1 MYSPDRQVLSETSIS
16 LEVIDMVPLLDAH
29 PPYESCSPSPR
40 NVFKGDDDDKMVFIP
55 YSDDPSFNQ
64 VEHSS
69 WYESFSWQE
78 DFDPDLQ
85 AILLEASY
93 RLHTRHALEYKDIE
107 KCGVLPLKLASCP
120 GKPGLIAISRRRQVH
135 DPLIWSGNS
144 IPAGCV
150 FPSMNLPSNL
160 RQRLQCVSSLFCPNL
175 NCMEPLCS
183 VHGKLFASPSCRRCR
198 AQLLIIVESNAM
210 PPCSTSSKLATQ
222 KCEDVPCW
230 SNNEIESFQV
240 IFEIASSLS
249 PCNLSVLCLKPC
261 SEVYYYKN
269 LLNPGDPAGTRV
281 NVRNSKCKQSAIEFC
296 DDDCNEFTPNEP
308 CRHSGPCDATSSCPC
323 FQNGAHC
330 QRNCHCPSKCLRR
343 LRGCR
348 CSRAKSS
355 VSCATAKCHCVESRR
370 ECDPELCLSC
380 GCNCPMTLAV
390 RGVDEITAC
399 HNSQIQKGIHKALEI
414 KRSRWGLGAFLTESV
429 KGGDLIAEYVGELI
443 YEPTFDSR
451 GEVATHRGRSYSF
464 KLDSTFTLDSSYLG
478 NPSRFIDH
486 SSSAVQTMPPN
497 CRAYVRLV
505 NGEHRIGIFALQD
518 LESGSEIL
526 MDYGR
531 DFFSK

>member
-1 MYSPDRQVLSETSIS
+1 M
-16 LEVIDMVPLLDAH
+16 
-29 PPYESCSPSPR
+29 
-40 NVFKGDDDDKMVFIP
+40 
-55 YSDDPSFNQ
+55 
-64 VEHSS
+64 
-69 WYESFSWQE
+69 
-78 DFDPDLQ
+78 Q

-120 GKPGLIAISRRRQVH
+120 GKPGLIAISRRR

-183 VHGKLFASPSCRRCR
+183 VH
-198 AQLLIIVESNAM
+198 VESNAM

-222 KCEDVPCW
+222 KCEDVETPCERQCFLAAGASQQEVPCW

-380 GCNCPMTLAV
+380 GC
-390 RGVDEITAC
+390 
-399 HNSQIQKGIHKALEI
+399 K
-414 KRSRWGLGAFLTESV
+414 
-429 KGGDLIAEYVGELI
+429 
-443 YEPTFDSR
+443 
-451 GEVATHRGRSYSF
+451 GRS
-464 KLDSTFTLDSSYLG
+464 FT
-478 NPSRFIDH
+478 I
-486 SSSAVQTMPPN
+486 V
-497 CRAYVRLV
+497 VR
-505 NGEHRIGIFALQD
+505 
-518 LESGSEIL
+518 
-526 MDYGR
+526 
-531 DFFSK
+531 